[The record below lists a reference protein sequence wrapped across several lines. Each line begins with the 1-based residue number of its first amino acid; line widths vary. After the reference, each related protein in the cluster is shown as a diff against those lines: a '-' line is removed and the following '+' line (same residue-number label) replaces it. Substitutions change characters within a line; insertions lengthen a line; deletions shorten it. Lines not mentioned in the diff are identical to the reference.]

1 MGMSTH
7 VVGFRPADEEW
18 NRMKAA
24 YNSCKAAKVGVPD
37 AVYQFFDGESPGD
50 KPGMEVDIRSA
61 VREWNDGQSRSGYEI
76 DLSKLP
82 SNVKIIR
89 CYNSY

>member
-18 NRMKAA
+18 KRMKAA
-24 YNSCKAAKVGVPD
+24 YDSCVAAKVGIPD
-37 AVYQFFDGESPGD
+37 AVYNFFDGESPGD
-50 KPGMEVDIRSA
+50 KPGMEVDIRQA
-61 VREWNDGQSRSGYEI
+61 VMEWSDGISRQGYEI

-82 SNVKIIR
+82 ANVKVLR
-89 CYNSY
+89 LYNSY